1 MYGMRNSI
9 GIGVQGNIA
18 LTIMGM
24 LGGGG
29 SQVNA
34 AFDLVKTLGGLIY
47 FPGVGTVDSIP
58 TGNYTDTAGTVVS
71 SVNGPVARV
80 SDGTGTAWYGTQ
92 NLPAY
97 QPILQM
103 LSGKYLWNFT
113 APETMTFLA
122 PTTWIKATVITI
134 TSSGA
139 TFTQNQNVAATN
151 VIVNSPSS
159 LYGVI
164 ILPSSPT
171 QAQLQLLIDYANNQ
185 VSPLLAAALVI
196 LRASS
201 ARLWLPGDAVSSNG
215 LPCLN
220 YSDAAGTIPAVQGG
234 PVLVIKDALGSTDNA
249 VSTIYDAGYK
259 VFSPTLSKS
268 LDKDCIRLKWS
279 SVPTHPLV
287 GGSSDITFQNTL
299 NGIATVLTARQ
310 DGVNNYTG
318 SLGGGSFSIYD
329 KSSMLQQNQFA
340 FTVFFGALEI
350 IPQPSAAD
358 LSTLLSYMN
367 SLRPKVGTDPYF
379 QNVSL
384 LYHLDDAADSVTPLS
399 LLDKSP
405 RTKLGVIIGTNL
417 IGSTVAS
424 AGVRYG
430 TSSLYLPAYATASD
444 YVISSQSTDFDFGVG
459 DFTIE
464 FGIRGVVLSPGG
476 VLLSVWNSA
485 TTMSWRV
492 FQTPQQAIQFWANGV
507 LVATTRDFIHDGA
520 NFSPYHSASQNEIIY
535 CSIVRYGNLLIMFVD
550 GYQMSVTAFTATIIP
565 AVSTS
570 LLMFR
575 DYQGTEVAKGVTL
588 DEVRITKGVARYTAN
603 YKISDYPFPDS

>member
-29 SQVNA
+29 SQANA

-80 SDGTGTAWYGTQ
+80 NDGTGTAWYGTQ

-113 APETMTFLA
+113 APDAMTFLA
-122 PTTWIKATVITI
+122 PTTWVKATVITI
-134 TSSGA
+134 TSNGA
-139 TFTQNQNVAATN
+139 TVIQNQNVAATN

-159 LYGVI
+159 VYGVI

-171 QAQLQLLIDYANNQ
+171 QSQLQLLLDYANNQ

-215 LPCLN
+215 LQCLN

-259 VFSPTLSKS
+259 VFSPTLSTS
-268 LDKDCIRLKWS
+268 LGKDCIRSKWS
-279 SVPTHPLV
+279 TVPTHPLT
-287 GGSSDITFQNTL
+287 GGSSNITFNNTL
-299 NGIATVLTARQ
+299 NGTATILTARQ

-318 SLGGGSFSIYD
+318 NLGGGGFSIYD
-329 KSSMLQQNQFA
+329 KSSMLQQKQFD
-340 FTVFFGALEI
+340 FNIFFGALEI

-358 LSTLLSYMN
+358 LATLLSYMH
-367 SLRPKVGTDPYF
+367 SLRPKVGPDPYF

-384 LYHLDDAADSVTPLS
+384 LCHLDDAADSVTPLS
-399 LLDKSP
+399 ILDKSP
-405 RTKLGVIIGTNL
+405 RTKTGVVVGTYL
-417 IGSTVAS
+417 VGSIAPST
-424 AGVRYG
+424 VRYG
-430 TSSLYLPAYATASD
+430 TSSLLLPGYATTAGN
-444 YVISSQSTDFDFGVG
+444 YVLSSQSTDFDFGAG

-464 FGIRGVVLSPGG
+464 FGVKGSSPTPGS

-492 FQTPQQAIQFWANGV
+492 FLTPEQAIQFWANGV
-507 LVATTRDFIHDGA
+507 LVATTRDLIYDGGYYP
-520 NFSPYHSASQNEIIY
+520 PYHSASQCETIY
-535 CSIVRYGNLLIMFVD
+535 CAIVRYGNLLIIFAD
-550 GYQMSVTAFTATIIP
+550 GYQMSVTAFNATIIP

-575 DYQGTEVAKGVTL
+575 DYDGIAPARGVML
-588 DEVRITKGVARYTAN
+588 DEVRITKGIARYTAN